1 MRVAHPR
8 HVPIERLG
16 GPACVF
22 VRRLRGVIEHARKP
36 LAFVRRKSPHE
47 RRQGIRHL
55 RLGHRRGFDL
65 LQLRH
70 RTARREID
78 PGVQRVGIQ
87 LQEGGMQLLDGRGI
101 SEDGRARHHVGALH
115 HRPHERDALQQ
126 RVVGK
131 SGGAFRRQRPDELDR
146 LLRGGRS
153 CEQLAEL
160 RHRLELPDGPLPGD
174 LERIILVLARR
185 ADRFA
190 PVPDLPSTE
199 PNPNAEADQEQASD
213 GDGDGDPRP

>member
-1 MRVAHPR
+1 LA
-8 HVPIERLG
+8 
-16 GPACVF
+16 AQ
-22 VRRLRGVIEHARKP
+22 HA
-36 LAFVRRKSPHE
+36 FS
-47 RRQGIRHL
+47 
-55 RLGHRRGFDL
+55 
-65 LQLRH
+65 
-70 RTARREID
+70 
-78 PGVQRVGIQ
+78 
-87 LQEGGMQLLDGRGI
+87 
-101 SEDGRARHHVGALH
+101 S
-115 HRPHERDALQQ
+115 DALQQ

-131 SGGAFRRQRPDELDR
+131 SGSAFRRQRPDQLDR

-174 LERIILVLARR
+174 LERVILVLARR

-213 GDGDGDPRP
+213 GDGDGDHDGLRSGACEGVGSAWYSSKSVCPPMDDATLRSRTAS